1 MKGEKSNENKWKT
14 FDICSKMHFF
24 VFLYLILDFEKLH
37 KVFLCRFLIFG
48 FRIEKSC
55 KKVI

>member
-24 VFLYLILDFEKLH
+24 VFLYLILNFEKLH
-37 KVFLCRFLIFG
+37 KVFVCVFFIFG
-48 FRIEKSC
+48 FRIEK
-55 KKVI
+55 